1 MKKSILW
8 VAAGLL
14 AGTAAFMLSKRKKNT
29 AGIPALDDSN
39 KSRHRTTVFSKMKNY
54 G

>member
-8 VAAGLL
+8 VAAGIV

-29 AGIPALDDSN
+29 TPSVALDDSN
-39 KSRHRTTVFSKMKNY
+39 KSRHRTTVFSKTKNY